1 MAALPIYLTEADV
14 SRLVTVKDAI
24 ATLEALFATWGQPST
39 SNLPRQRAR
48 LAGGAFNLMGAAYG
62 ANGVHGLKAYA
73 GVKGAQFHTLL
84 YSSLDGKLKAIIEA
98 DLLGQIRTGAASGVA
113 TKLLANADAHT
124 LAVIGTGK
132 QSRAQV
138 AAVCAV
144 RPITRV
150 KVFSRTAEHR
160 EAYARSVEKELGV
173 QVLPAS
179 SAQACVAEADVVVT
193 ITNSAAPVCRSE
205 WLAEGAHVNVAGAN
219 SHDRRE
225 VDAET
230 VLRAAVKTTDH
241 IEQAK
246 VEAGEFRELVAAGK
260 LAWSA
265 IRELGEF
272 VTGKA
277 AGRTSRSDLTLF
289 KSLGIALEDVAFAEL
304 VYQRALAAGVGRPIP
319 I

>member
-1 MAALPIYLTEADV
+1 MAASPIYLTEADV
-14 SRLVTVKDAI
+14 GRLVTVKDAI

-62 ANGVHGLKAYA
+62 AKGVHGLKAYS

-84 YSSLDGKLKAIIEA
+84 YSSRDGKLKAIIEA
-98 DLLGQIRTGAASGVA
+98 DLLGQMRTGAASGVA

-132 QSRAQV
+132 QSRTQV
-138 AAVCAV
+138 AAVCEV
-144 RPITRV
+144 RPITQV

-160 EAYARSVEKELGV
+160 EAYARSMEKELGV
-173 QVLPAS
+173 EVRPAP

-230 VLRAAVKTTDH
+230 VLRAAVKATDH
-241 IEQAK
+241 LEQAK

-304 VYQRALAAGVGRPIP
+304 IYQRALAAGVGRPIP

>member
-1 MAALPIYLTEADV
+1 
-14 SRLVTVKDAI
+14 
-24 ATLEALFATWGQPST
+24 
-39 SNLPRQRAR
+39 
-48 LAGGAFNLMGAAYG
+48 MGAAYG
-62 ANGVHGLKAYA
+62 AKGVHGLKAYA
-73 GVKGAQFHTLL
+73 GVKGGQFHTLL

-98 DLLGQIRTGAASGVA
+98 DLFGQMRTGAASGVA

-132 QSRAQV
+132 QSRTQI

-173 QVLPAS
+173 EVLPAS
-179 SAQACVAEADVVVT
+179 SGQACVAEADVVVT
-193 ITNSAAPVCRSE
+193 ITKSAEPVCRAQ
-205 WLAEGAHVNVAGAN
+205 WLAEGVHVNVAGAN

-230 VLRAAVKTTDH
+230 VLRAAVKATDH
-241 IEQAK
+241 VEQAK
-246 VEAGEFRELVAAGK
+246 VEAGEFRELIAAGK
-260 LAWSA
+260 LAWSS

-272 VTGKA
+272 VSGKA
-277 AGRTSRSDLTLF
+277 TGRTSPSELTLF
-289 KSLGIALEDVAFAEL
+289 KSLGIALEDVAFAEF

>member
-1 MAALPIYLTEADV
+1 MARAMSRFRCRLRKNASPRSARSKRPSRSSSVRKAASITARSTTSRSPCITCGTGSKTCSSQEPDPAFWRRAGNFENVHIPDLSRRSGRRPSGHGQGRHCHAGSVVCHLGTALHQQSPA
-14 SRLVTVKDAI
+14 A
-24 ATLEALFATWGQPST
+24 A
-39 SNLPRQRAR
+39 RAR

-62 ANGVHGLKAYA
+62 AKGVHGLKAYA
-73 GVKGAQFHTLL
+73 GVKGAQYHTLL
-84 YSSLDGKLKAIIEA
+84 YSSLDGRLKAIIEA

-132 QSRAQV
+132 QSRTQI

-160 EAYARSVEKELGV
+160 EVYARSVEKELGV

-205 WLAEGAHVNVAGAN
+205 WLA
-219 SHDRRE
+219 
-225 VDAET
+225 
-230 VLRAAVKTTDH
+230 
-241 IEQAK
+241 
-246 VEAGEFRELVAAGK
+246 
-260 LAWSA
+260 
-265 IRELGEF
+265 
-272 VTGKA
+272 
-277 AGRTSRSDLTLF
+277 
-289 KSLGIALEDVAFAEL
+289 
-304 VYQRALAAGVGRPIP
+304 
-319 I
+319 